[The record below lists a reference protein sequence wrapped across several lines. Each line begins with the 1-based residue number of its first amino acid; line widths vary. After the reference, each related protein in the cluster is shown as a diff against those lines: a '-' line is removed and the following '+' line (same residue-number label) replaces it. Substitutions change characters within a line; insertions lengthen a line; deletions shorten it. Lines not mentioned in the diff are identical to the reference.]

1 MDTNQF
7 PPDINVRLR
16 SSHQWQDYCYLNK
29 DVLQDTP
36 VWVVTQDNVTFATG
50 NFLKNTDGMKG
61 VYNNIVD
68 NNPDNV
74 VVDTINGKVYYN
86 IPQ

>member
-1 MDTNQF
+1 MNANQF
-7 PPDINVRLR
+7 PQDISVKLR

-36 VWVVTQDNVTFATG
+36 VWVVTQDDITFATS

-61 VYNNIVD
+61 VYDTIVED
-68 NNPDNV
+68 NPENV